1 MNKPNA
7 VHQPHGTLA
16 ANSFEKA
23 AYIWNKYKTPC
34 FAEDSGLEVAALD
47 NAPGVYSARYAGLQ
61 KCAQDNITLLLS
73 KLLGVTNRQAKF
85 KTVITLM
92 TQTTQQRFEGIV
104 KGAIAQQPLGKNGF
118 GYDPVFIH
126 KGHTKTF
133 AQMALK
139 EKNKLSH
146 RAMALQKLLCFVAN
160 L

>member
-1 MNKPNA
+1 MVSLKPY
-7 VHQPHGTLA
+7 
-16 ANSFEKA
+16 FEASCNRSSSIRQVAPKG
-23 AYIWNKYKTPC
+23 YIRPVMQGYKNVP
-34 FAEDSGLEVAALD
+34 
-47 NAPGVYSARYAGLQ
+47 N
-61 KCAQDNITLLLS
+61 DNITLLLS

-104 KGAIAQQPLGKNGF
+104 KGAIAQQYSTALGKNGF

-139 EKNKLSH
+139 EKIN
-146 RAMALQKLLCFVAN
+146 
-160 L
+160 